1 MTICLCKIKVNTKI
15 KQVIFI
21 RKIHLSHI
29 MSDEKIT
36 ISKTEYEELKN
47 IADAVSDTVET
58 KRTWQKQGFT
68 GYDEEIALCDKY
80 LEKKES
86 SNVQ

>member
-1 MTICLCKIKVNTKI
+1 
-15 KQVIFI
+15 
-21 RKIHLSHI
+21 
-29 MSDEKIT
+29 MSNNEEEIT
-36 ISKTEYEELKN
+36 ISKSEYDELIK
-47 IADAVSDTVET
+47 IVDAVSDTVET

>member
-1 MTICLCKIKVNTKI
+1 
-15 KQVIFI
+15 
-21 RKIHLSHI
+21 
-29 MSDEKIT
+29 MSNNEEEIT
-36 ISKTEYEELKN
+36 ISKSEYDELIK

-58 KRTWQKQGFT
+58 KRTQQKQGFT